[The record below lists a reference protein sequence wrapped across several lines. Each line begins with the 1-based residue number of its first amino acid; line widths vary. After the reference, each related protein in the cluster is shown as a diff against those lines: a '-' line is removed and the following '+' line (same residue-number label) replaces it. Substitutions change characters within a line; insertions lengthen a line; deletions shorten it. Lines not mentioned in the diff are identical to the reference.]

1 MIIDSLGQEAKT
13 NLKTERASFSVAADK
28 AKKFLHIAVRN
39 LYSNPVLASVV
50 EVSQNAHDEHVRRG
64 IEKKPFVVTI
74 PTSWQPNF
82 SVRDFGGGIP
92 HDYMLNGYT
101 QALESTKDADAEMSG
116 GWGLGRLAL
125 LSLASTYNVI
135 TYIDGVERNY
145 SIFESENGIEIIM
158 THQRETKEV
167 NGTLVSAPIPPDKVS
182 QFRECCNRA
191 FRYYKIKPT
200 IKGDSNFKI
209 EEPVYSLKGDDW
221 AIEGNGNETSVVC
234 GIYHY
239 NIDSNNIPNLTKTQA
254 ALLGDVG
261 LVMFFG
267 ASELSPMANRQGLY
281 YNDKTVDAIKKKL
294 DKIESES
301 VKKIQETFNAC
312 KSMLEAKKVW
322 AKMFASSDSNYK
334 VDSIFKNSSK
344 ITWNDMPVEDN
355 RIDNIDKFGR
365 DTATSSY
372 PNGQINNLFCRL
384 VWGRTGENAKHYHN
398 ERNITI
404 SVNTT
409 LFINDLPG
417 HHGHIRRVKSFVN
430 ESRARNVQADAYV
443 LSFPNDTLKQEFF
456 NKTGLCDKDFINI
469 STVIPTANSRNETA
483 SLRAKTKI
491 FKWDGKFCRRT
502 IEFSKH
508 WEISDIDLEE
518 DEEGVYIAIDRY
530 VPLSKHCH
538 RSLMNMHSI
547 VEYLRKQKHI
557 GDDFVLYGVRS
568 NSEEYNKIKAMPDW
582 IDFDALVE
590 EFVKSYKIPA
600 NEIQTISD
608 GEEYSSHSYYTY
620 FSDVIR
626 YGHINEASDCH
637 SLKNPHLKKYLENVL
652 NLKKAYEEN
661 SKKDLKDKHS
671 MFISLGGVFA
681 KSTKPTHTI
690 EGLKSELTKNVPI
703 IKYLNKV
710 STIDQLIEVDAFLK

>member
-101 QALESTKDADAEMSG
+101 QALESTKDSDAEMSG

-125 LSLASTYNVI
+125 LSLASTYNVT

-191 FRYYKIKPT
+191 FRYYKVKPT
-200 IKGDSNFKI
+200 FKGDSNFKVD
-209 EEPVYSLKGDDW
+209 EPIYSLKGDDW
-221 AIEGNGNETSVVC
+221 AIEGVGHKTSVVC

-239 NIDSNNIPNLTKTQA
+239 YIDSNNVPNLTKTQA
-254 ALLGDVG
+254 ALLGNVG

-281 YNDKTVDAIKKKL
+281 YNDKTVEAIKKKL
-294 DKIESES
+294 DKIETES

-312 KSMLEAKKVW
+312 KTMIEAKKVW

-344 ITWNDMPVEDN
+344 IVWNGISIENN
-355 RIDNIDKFGR
+355 RIEDIDKFGR
-365 DTATSSY
+365 DVATSSY

-384 VWGRTGENAKHYHN
+384 VWGRVSENAKHYHN
-398 ERNITI
+398 ERSIVI
-404 SVNTT
+404 SLNTT
-409 LFINDLPG
+409 LFLNDLPG

-430 ESRARNVQADAYV
+430 ESRARNIQADAYV
-443 LSFPNDTLKQEFF
+443 LSFPNEELKKEFYK
-456 NKTGLCDKDFINI
+456 KTGLSDADFINI
-469 STVIPTANSRNETA
+469 STVIPTVNSRNETA

-491 FKWDGKFCRRT
+491 FKWNGGYSRR
-502 IEFSKH
+502 IINYSQH
-508 WEISDIDLEE
+508 WEVSDIDLEE

-530 VPLSKHCH
+530 VPISKHCN
-538 RSLMNMHSI
+538 RSLEDMHSI

-568 NSEEYNKIKAMPDW
+568 NSEEYNKIKAMSDW
-582 IDFDALVE
+582 ISFDTLIE

-600 NEIQTISD
+600 DEIQMISD
-608 GEEYSSHSYYTY
+608 SEEYNKGSYYSY
-620 FSDVIR
+620 FGGIVR
-626 YGHINEASDCH
+626 YWSPNQIHNFD
-637 SLKNPHLKKYLENVL
+637 SLKNPHLKKYLKEFF

-661 SKKDLKDKHS
+661 AKNNFKDKHR
-671 MFISLGGVFA
+671 MFISLGGVVA
-681 KSTKPTHTI
+681 QNAKPTYTLDA
-690 EGLKSELTKNVPI
+690 LKSELVKNVPI
-703 IKYLNKV
+703 LKYVNGV
-710 STIDQLIEVDAFLK
+710 SSLQELMEVDDFLK